1 VIGVL
6 LAMKPFLYKM
16 FCMPTDQTNR
26 SLEQE
31 SSTSRAVHI
40 DHATGFGLPTSEHT
54 QENQE
59 SKIHTKRV
67 EDALLE
73 FNAICTEI
81 GSIVENLKKELKNEW
96 FYQTS
101 LIALGN
107 LNKQRGLDEKGYKK
121 ASEIAQDDK
130 ARGKLAVDFYKK
142 IAIFIEEAK
151 EIKKDI
157 EEKKEAFILNINT
170 REKEKN
176 IIMASKKC
184 QRNY

>member
-1 VIGVL
+1 
-6 LAMKPFLYKM
+6 MKPFLYKM
-16 FCMPTDQTNR
+16 FCMPTDRTNR

-157 EEKKEAFILNINT
+157 EEKKRSIYIKYKYK
-170 REKEKN
+170 RKGEKYYYGFKK
-176 IIMASKKC
+176 MSKKLLVMTI
-184 QRNY
+184 